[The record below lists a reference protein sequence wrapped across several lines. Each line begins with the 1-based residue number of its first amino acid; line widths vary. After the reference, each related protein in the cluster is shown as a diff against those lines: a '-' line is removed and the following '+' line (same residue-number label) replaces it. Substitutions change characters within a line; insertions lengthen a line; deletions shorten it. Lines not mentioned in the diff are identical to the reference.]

1 MKEKIPYE
9 TPDICVVAFTGGD
22 VITFSVVDND
32 GDYRDWASDGETW

>member
-9 TPDICVVAFTGGD
+9 TPVVYLVTMACED
-22 VITFSVVDND
+22 VITASIIDND